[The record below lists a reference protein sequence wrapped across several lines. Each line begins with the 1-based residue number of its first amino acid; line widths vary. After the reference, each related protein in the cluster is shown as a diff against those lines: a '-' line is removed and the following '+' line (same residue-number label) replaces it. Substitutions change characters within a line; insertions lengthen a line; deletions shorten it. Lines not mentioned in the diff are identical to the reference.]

1 VRYRFEQLALHRI
14 SLGVLADN
22 PRAVEL
28 YKHMCVTLCARS
40 GERGLS
46 ARRARSGFVEEATFR
61 KKNWQVRWVLR
72 LLTSSKLTRTPRGR
86 QDSKWGSMVYMD
98 ILHVEWLAM
107 HDATRAGFVEPSMD
121 CNVRT
126 DGEHVRLAMGY

>member
-1 VRYRFEQLALHRI
+1 VRYGFEQLALHRI

-40 GERGLS
+40 GELGLS
-46 ARRARSGFVEEATFR
+46 ALGARSGFVEKATFR

-72 LLTSSKLTRTPRGR
+72 
-86 QDSKWGSMVYMD
+86 
-98 ILHVEWLAM
+98 
-107 HDATRAGFVEPSMD
+107 
-121 CNVRT
+121 
-126 DGEHVRLAMGY
+126 